1 MQLHLGT
8 EFEYTRTVDEK
19 GKTVDPFVPKFDIM
33 KVKDLSKEMRKSQKI
48 NVESP
53 RFVNTLKRAL
63 YEMFELADKDKSG
76 QLTYQEFYDAFKT
89 LSYGLSENDIKT
101 LVALA
106 DENDDGLIDWEE
118 FIPIGIESI
127 QTFFARNKTLQRAK
141 AYERELN
148 KEAIQ
153 LVYQDEIKKATEILN
168 KKFVRMDEQKTG
180 YIPNIELKR
189 AMYNCNLITPK
200 EINIIMRSLKDEM
213 FEYKNFQQ
221 TLFDV
226 RFELAKSRIM
236 DTNIDKLQEHLIAI
250 FSKFDVEQTGLVT
263 IL

>member
-1 MQLHLGT
+1 MLENKLKIKMQLHLGT

-33 KVKDLSKEMRKSQKI
+33 KVKDFQKEMRKSQKV

-53 RFVNTLKRAL
+53 RFINTLKRAL

-76 QLTYQEFYDAFKT
+76 NLSYQEFYDAFKT

-106 DENDDGLIDWEE
+106 DENQDGMISWEE

-148 KEAIQ
+148 RDALL
-153 LVYQDEIKKATEILN
+153 LVYQDEINKTNDIL
-168 KKFVRMDEQKTG
+168 
-180 YIPNIELKR
+180 
-189 AMYNCNLITPK
+189 
-200 EINIIMRSLKDEM
+200 
-213 FEYKNFQQ
+213 
-221 TLFDV
+221 
-226 RFELAKSRIM
+226 
-236 DTNIDKLQEHLIAI
+236 
-250 FSKFDVEQTGLVT
+250 
-263 IL
+263 